1 MDVSGSVI
9 VTGSRDTSVLVWGL
23 QVDQH
28 DVLMPVPVRRHA
40 VEDRVWSVGLSPGQ
54 QQVSHQ
60 CVNLHLYGRYF

>member
-1 MDVSGSVI
+1 M
-9 VTGSRDTSVLVWGL
+9 TGSRDTSVLVWGL

-60 CVNLHLYGRYF
+60 SVNLLLHGRYYR